1 MAMDTVLN
9 LWLMGMMTLALV
21 LFSGSFVGAIYFSWK
36 IFNNKEPNVYDLF
49 LLGFFAALGFLSKY
63 LFL

>member
-9 LWLMGMMTLALV
+9 LWLMMMMTLALV

-36 IFNNKEPNVYDLF
+36 IVKEYR
-49 LLGFFAALGFLSKY
+49 G
-63 LFL
+63 

>member
-21 LFSGSFVGAIYFSWK
+21 LFSGSFVG
-36 IFNNKEPNVYDLF
+36 
-49 LLGFFAALGFLSKY
+49 LSILVGK
-63 LFL
+63 L